1 MDLGFGSQNQQM
13 GNQAL
18 EAVGMIAEM
27 QENMLDAEIHKL
39 DNLDGKDLAKIREER
54 VKQLKE
60 RKLEEAE
67 WSRHGH
73 GHLTQLTET
82 KEFFAASKNSKRL
95 VCHFMRPTS
104 HHCVA
109 LNGHLA
115 KMASLHRETRFCTFD
130 AEKSPYLCDK
140 ILADPEGNV
149 VIPTLLLVKEG
160 KVTYHIRGLA
170 ELGGEQCNC
179 EIMAAV
185 LQIHGLIE
193 GEAAKHE
200 YDDGQPTFG
209 SVEEYRAHKIREGF
223 FDEAM
228 NEDDDFSD
236 DDYTGLAQDA

>member
-1 MDLGFGSQNQQM
+1 MDLGFGQQNQQM

-39 DNLDGKDLAKIREER
+39 VNLDGKDLAKIREER

-73 GHLTQLTET
+73 GHL
-82 KEFFAASKNSKRL
+82 
-95 VCHFMRPTS
+95 
-104 HHCVA
+104 
-109 LNGHLA
+109 A

-140 ILADPEGNV
+140 ILADPDGNV

-200 YDDGQPTFG
+200 YDDGQPTYG
-209 SVEEYRAHKIREGF
+209 SVE
-223 FDEAM
+223 
-228 NEDDDFSD
+228 
-236 DDYTGLAQDA
+236 

>member
-1 MDLGFGSQNQQM
+1 MVFGSQNQQM

-39 DNLDGKDLAKIREER
+39 DNLDGKGFGQNTRGARQTTQGTEIGRGRVVAPRPRAFDAAHGDEGVLRCVEELEAVGLPFYEAYFPSLR
-54 VKQLKE
+54 RLE
-60 RKLEEAE
+60 R
-67 WSRHGH
+67 SFGQD
-73 GHLTQLTET
+73 G
-82 KEFFAASKNSKRL
+82 F
-95 VCHFMRPTS
+95 
-104 HHCVA
+104 
-109 LNGHLA
+109 
-115 KMASLHRETRFCTFD
+115 LHRETRFCTFD

-209 SVEEYRAHKIREGF
+209 SVEGVPGA
-223 FDEAM
+223 
-228 NEDDDFSD
+228 
-236 DDYTGLAQDA
+236 